1 MLPADV
7 ANVTARADGIRCQP
21 GALSSWNLAK
31 GLADALARSASAADL
46 GYELDVIDLDAYF
59 TRIGYAGSTEPS
71 LATLNAISMA
81 HVCAIPFENLDV
93 LRGVPI
99 DLDPGA
105 LEQKLVHARRGGYCF
120 EQNTLLL
127 EVLGQLGFR
136 AQPISARVRWGRT
149 RDYTPARTH
158 LFVRVELAEGSFLAD
173 VGVGSMS
180 LTRALQLGEG
190 EQATP
195 HEPRR
200 IIREN
205 DRLYHQ
211 ARLGDTWHDVNE
223 FTLEEMPLIDRIVG
237 NWYTSAHPQSHFRS
251 RLIAAR
257 ATPDG
262 GRITLADRDLT
273 QRARN
278 GAATVTRIA
287 DHAEL
292 LAVLE
297 RQFGITLPAG
307 TQLAWPGLD
316 WTA

>member
-1 MLPADV
+1 M
-7 ANVTARADGIRCQP
+7 
-21 GALSSWNLAK
+21 
-31 GLADALARSASAADL
+31 
-46 GYELDVIDLDAYF
+46 IDLDAYF
-59 TRIGYAGSTEPS
+59 ARIGYAGSREPR
-71 LATLNAISMA
+71 LATLNAISLA
-81 HVCAIPFENLDV
+81 HVCAIPFENIDV

-99 DLDPGA
+99 DLEIKA
-105 LEQKLVHARRGGYCF
+105 IEKKLVFARRGGYCF
-120 EQNTLLL
+120 EQNSLLL
-127 EVLGQLGFR
+127 EVLGQLGFSV
-136 AQPISARVRWGRT
+136 QPISARVRWGRT

-158 LFVRVELAEGSFLAD
+158 LFVRVELAEGSYLAD

-180 LTRALQLGEG
+180 LTSALRLADEG

-200 IIREN
+200 LLREN

-251 RLIAAR
+251 RLVVAR
-257 ATPDG
+257 ASSDG
-262 GRITLADRDLT
+262 SRVTLADRELT
-273 QRARN
+273 ERSRDGTAR
-278 GAATVTRIA
+278 VRRIA

-297 RQFGITLPAG
+297 ARFGITLPAG
-307 TQLAWPGLD
+307 SQLAWPGLD
-316 WTA
+316 WSAG